1 MNAKSFINCFLSTTA
16 PFSIEYRLAVL
27 SLHSIAEMDQLGLVI
42 YDILS
47 KTVQAL
53 YAVTKILF
61 IFFSKR
67 SSQHKKKLALY
78 RVKYKY
84 TRRVVT

>member
-61 IFFSKR
+61 FFSVKDQVNIKKNWR
-67 SSQHKKKLALY
+67 FIGSSTSTLEGL
-78 RVKYKY
+78 
-84 TRRVVT
+84 